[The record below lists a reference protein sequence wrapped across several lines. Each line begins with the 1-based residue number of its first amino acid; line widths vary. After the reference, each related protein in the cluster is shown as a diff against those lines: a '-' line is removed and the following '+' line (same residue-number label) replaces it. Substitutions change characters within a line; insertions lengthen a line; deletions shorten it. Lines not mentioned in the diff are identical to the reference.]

1 MRLPFLNELAT
12 DWMAIG
18 FLGGVVPVLL
28 FAKFNYWCARSA
40 RRQCKG
46 ATEQAAAA
54 LWAAQMAK
62 ERAESAMQSLEE
74 MMHWAEIAQNLRRET
89 AIESLELFARTSRS
103 WIVGLLKGYESG
115 EVKILP
121 RRFDEVMAFLIFQMP
136 SMEDEIQLFQRKA
149 VATENILK
157 AFMEKPLSVRSVA
170 PRIAINLGHQLEQV
184 AVGAESLAES
194 IKSYWANS
202 PKNPAYAIG
211 YQSGDKQPIGSSP
224 PSSGMDSQTF
234 NGNNIS

>member
-1 MRLPFLNELAT
+1 MKLPFLSELAT

-18 FLGGVVPVLL
+18 FLGGAVPLLL

-62 ERAESAMQSLEE
+62 ERAESAMQSLDE
-74 MMHWAEIAQNLRRET
+74 MMHWAEIAQNLRRDT
-89 AIESLELFARTSRS
+89 AIESLELLAHTSRS
-103 WIVGLLKGYESG
+103 WIQGLLKGYESG
-115 EVKILP
+115 EVRILP
-121 RRFDEVMAFLIFQMP
+121 RRFDEVMTFLIFQMP
-136 SMEDEIQLFQRKA
+136 TVKEDIQQFQRKA

-184 AVGAESLAES
+184 AGGAESLAEN
-194 IKSYWANS
+194 IKSHWANS

-211 YQSGDKQPIGSSP
+211 YQSGDSQPIGTRP
-224 PSSGMDSQTF
+224 PSTQVDSQSV
-234 NGNNIS
+234 NGND